1 MTHNAKPVTVIGSI
15 NMDLVTRVQRFPLS
29 GETAAGSDLATV
41 AGGKGANQAVA
52 AARAGASVQFVGAVG
67 ADDYGRALKRGLERD
82 AINVRR
88 VRRVR
93 TKPTGVAL
101 ITLNAAGENQIVVS
115 PGANA
120 TVSARRVSEAAPL
133 IRRSALLLLQ
143 LETPVS
149 AVARAIAIARRAGVP
164 TVLNPAPALPL
175 PPDLLGGVDVLIVNE
190 TEAMTLLGR
199 QRLEP
204 KVDLRRL
211 ASRIAG
217 ETVILTRGRHGALIH
232 YENQSRPLRIKA
244 HRVRAVDTTGAGDT
258 FVGALSAALVRTGD
272 LQQAA
277 SFASAAAALCVTRF
291 GAQPSIPS
299 RRQIE
304 RFVKCSSGGPS

>member
-175 PPDLLGGVDVLIVNE
+175 F
-190 TEAMTLLGR
+190 
-199 QRLEP
+199 
-204 KVDLRRL
+204 
-211 ASRIAG
+211 
-217 ETVILTRGRHGALIH
+217 
-232 YENQSRPLRIKA
+232 PLFRCV
-244 HRVRAVDTTGAGDT
+244 HPL
-258 FVGALSAALVRTGD
+258 VG
-272 LQQAA
+272 
-277 SFASAAAALCVTRF
+277 
-291 GAQPSIPS
+291 
-299 RRQIE
+299 
-304 RFVKCSSGGPS
+304 